1 MCFSD
6 SFISTYQGGQRYALR
21 SRKRRVPP
29 CAVFHRAYFLAPP
42 VHVFSGRLVADELF
56 ACDRLLPFAKP
67 MKVLLADLTAQ
78 SPLFGKPSVP
88 LPVNLLPFGVVVLSR
103 VAKLFRV
110 IRLCL
115 ACAQRLRDCQHCVG
129 LLEEVPL
136 LACWLSLDFLF
147 RTLLLFICNEFL
159 PRSSIPRRLAC
170 SCRGRRN
177 LRRFLGWLLCRA
189 LDVLPLFAL
198 KLDVRETH
206 PRHEIPALEITV
218 HLFKAADL
226 ACHHQRPDLAF
237 EVIALRLARLWELLI
252 CAALPYPLDF
262 LLSYGVANPFR
273 CMRLARAQEDFRRR
287 LRHHRLRFVSVT
299 HFQLAASLKT
309 QYHRVVRF
317 AVLRDRRVQLR
328 QQLHGVGYHAQRT
341 KHAIALWRRV
351 PVDHRRVL
359 RSFHSPVDLFRVRHP
374 RHQLL
379 RRRVKAQQVCKDFS
393 RGLHEERIFIV
404 PVGEKRCCQ
413 SQSIGPLPQLI
424 SRSPVRHPL
433 VQRIENQIAA
443 R

>member
-78 SPLFGKPSVP
+78 SPLLREPSVP
-88 LPVNLLPFGVVVLSR
+88 LPANLVCFGVVVLSR

-115 ACAQRLRDCQHCVG
+115 ACAQWLRDCQHCVG

-147 RTLLLFICNEFL
+147 RTLLTFISNEFL
-159 PRSSIPRRLAC
+159 PRSSISRRVAR
-170 SCRGRRN
+170 SGRGRRS
-177 LRRFLGWLLCRA
+177 LRRFLGPLLCWS
-189 LDVLPLFAL
+189 LDVLRLSAL
-198 KLDVRETH
+198 KPYVRETH
-206 PRHEIPALEITV
+206 PCHEISALEITV

-237 EVIALRLARLWELLI
+237 EVIALRFARLWELLI
-252 CAALPYPLDF
+252 CAALSYPLDF
-262 LLSYGVANPFR
+262 LFSYGVADPFR
-273 CMRLARAQEDFRRR
+273 GVRLARTQEDFRRG
-287 LRHHRLRFVSVT
+287 LRHHRFRFVSVA

-309 QYHRVVRF
+309 QHYRIVGF
-317 AVLRDRRVQLR
+317 AILCDRRVQLR
-328 QQLHGVGYHAQRT
+328 Q
-341 KHAIALWRRV
+341 
-351 PVDHRRVL
+351 
-359 RSFHSPVDLFRVRHP
+359 
-374 RHQLL
+374 
-379 RRRVKAQQVCKDFS
+379 
-393 RGLHEERIFIV
+393 
-404 PVGEKRCCQ
+404 
-413 SQSIGPLPQLI
+413 PLQG
-424 SRSPVRHPL
+424 REFV
-433 VQRIENQIAA
+433 
-443 R
+443 